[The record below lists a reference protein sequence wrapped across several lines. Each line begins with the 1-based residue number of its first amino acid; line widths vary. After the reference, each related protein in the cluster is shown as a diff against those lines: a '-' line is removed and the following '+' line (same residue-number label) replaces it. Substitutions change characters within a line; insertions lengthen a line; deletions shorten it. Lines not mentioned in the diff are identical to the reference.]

1 MGTRKLAALV
11 VFLFGA
17 LGGCADLDAYVYR
30 SGEFDRGASGFGRD
44 PTDATKVDI
53 CYNRRVT
60 TPAELQEM
68 AWAEC
73 AKFDKVARYT
83 RGSILT
89 CPMLLPLGA
98 HFDCI
103 RP

>member
-44 PTDATKVDI
+44 PTDVSNEACRHLSATGAW
-53 CYNRRVT
+53 T
-60 TPAELQEM
+60 TPAETGIERL
-68 AWAEC
+68 
-73 AKFDKVARYT
+73 
-83 RGSILT
+83 S
-89 CPMLLPLGA
+89 
-98 HFDCI
+98 
-103 RP
+103 